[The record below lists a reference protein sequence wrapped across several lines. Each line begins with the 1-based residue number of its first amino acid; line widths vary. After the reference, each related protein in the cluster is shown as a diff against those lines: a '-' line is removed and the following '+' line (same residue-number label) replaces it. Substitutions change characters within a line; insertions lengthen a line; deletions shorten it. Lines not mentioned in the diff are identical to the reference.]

1 MNSHFKY
8 ANYGVLV
15 AMIIMF
21 GGGFI
26 FRNAG
31 DGAIQAVT
39 AVSFISA
46 IVTHNVLEELA
57 VRRRSRESL
66 NTDRGPD
73 GKTAR
78 R

>member
-15 AMIIMF
+15 AAIIMF

-39 AVSFISA
+39 VIGFISA

-57 VRRRSRESL
+57 LRRRSRESP
-66 NTDRGPD
+66 NTGRDAD
-73 GKTAR
+73 SKAVR